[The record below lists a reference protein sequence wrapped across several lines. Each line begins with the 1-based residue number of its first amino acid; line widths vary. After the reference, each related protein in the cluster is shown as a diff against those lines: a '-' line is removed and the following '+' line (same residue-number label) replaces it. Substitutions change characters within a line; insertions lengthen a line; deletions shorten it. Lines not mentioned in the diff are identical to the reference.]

1 MYLYFR
7 SGRFNLEDYENMDEA
22 AKEILK
28 LNHDKFLIT
37 CDAIKSGIDEGSIR
51 SNVDPIEMTIFLNL
65 IVKGLTEL
73 HPDFKKVLEK
83 RGITQHQFFV
93 DAADF
98 IHHMLMNP
106 DKWIKN
112 ENNCVN
118 RKIE

>member
-1 MYLYFR
+1 
-7 SGRFNLEDYENMDEA
+7 MDEA

-28 LNHDKFLIT
+28 LNHDKFLLT

-51 SNVDPIEMTIFLNL
+51 SNVDPVEMTIFLNL

-73 HPDFKKVLEK
+73 HPDFNKVLEK